1 MERIRTVK
9 GLENALTAFY
19 KEVKG
24 QSMGE
29 GAHGIAHARNTGRGA
44 RPVGLLLDASPK
56 AIQLATVSGYL
67 HDFKRTDSEDPAHK
81 DEEAS
86 ASIANDFLTRL
97 NDLGGFRTTHEQRQA
112 VVYSITN
119 HGEYPDYW
127 ADPAT
132 RNNPITN
139 LADQVRV
146 LNFAPDKG
154 DANGAQVIARRSMH
168 VAGGRLLGPKADLP
182 AFGFN
187 PNSPE
192 DQMAA
197 VVVEGAIRLSII
209 NPKGIYPDA
218 LSPFVDPLY
227 DVQLP
232 FVDGLCRA
240 ANLSVEEIAKLILER
255 RNTQGINMLDQRK
268 LSAPRDVAGLT
279 KLFTEVG
286 GLNDDAIHDASP
298 ELVTSSVRTLKYFQP
313 RWNQDFDATVA
324 DWKPESPFEISWKS
338 DMLDYNNGKWFNTIA
353 RQARQLK
360 ND

>member
-1 MERIRTVK
+1 MERIRSVK
-9 GLENALTAFY
+9 GLENALTAYY

-44 RPVGLLLDASPK
+44 RPVGILLGASSEAVK
-56 AIQLATVSGYL
+56 LATVSGYL
-67 HDFKRTDSEDPAHK
+67 HDFKRTDSENPVHK

-86 ASIANDFLTRL
+86 AEIAHDFLVRL
-97 NDLGGFRTTHEQRQA
+97 DQAGGLKTTPDQRHA
-112 VVYSITN
+112 VVYAITN

-127 ADPAT
+127 ANPHT
-132 RNNPITN
+132 RNDPITN

-187 PNSPE
+187 PHSPE
-192 DQMAA
+192 DQIAA
-197 VVVEGAIRLSII
+197 VVAEGAIRLSII
-209 NPKGIYPDA
+209 NPRGIYPEA

-232 FVDGLCRA
+232 FVDGLCKA
-240 ANLSVEEIAKLILER
+240 ANLSVDEIAKLILER
-255 RNTQGINMLDQRK
+255 KNSDGVNMLDQRK
-268 LSAPRDVAGLT
+268 LSAPRNVVDLT
-279 KLFTEVG
+279 KLFKEVG
-286 GLNDDAIHDASP
+286 GLNDDAIQDASP
-298 ELVTSSVRTLKYFQP
+298 ELVTSSVRTLQYFQP
-313 RWNQDFDATVA
+313 RWNQDFDATVT
-324 DWKPESPFEISWKS
+324 DWKPESQFEMSWKA
-338 DMLDYNNGKWFNTIA
+338 DMLDYNSGKWFNKIA
-353 RQARQLK
+353 RQARASQR
-360 ND
+360 